1 MKGYQPEFKNRSQI
15 EREIGQAQDKLLR
28 IFFKEFEEKIDS
40 KSTHANLKNSQ
51 TQLAYPEDVMGII
64 RNKNDYAY
72 NRFNDENI
80 NIDKNEIKTLAAGDS
95 AQTIE
100 IKKKIQI
107 SNDDPVLKR
116 ELNKYNF
123 SDMVD
128 LNRDFQFYINHPDKM
143 KKIQRLKKNLN
154 RKAVTGSAYFGGLG
168 YSRDDEDGFGDKENL
183 LKYGSNVPSMS
194 RLSKG
199 VKKMDSVPR
208 KDLRMDHE
216 ERKKL
221 LKNLF

>member
-1 MKGYQPEFKNRSQI
+1 M
-15 EREIGQAQDKLLR
+15 
-28 IFFKEFEEKIDS
+28 
-40 KSTHANLKNSQ
+40 
-51 TQLAYPEDVMGII
+51 
-64 RNKNDYAY
+64 
-72 NRFNDENI
+72 
-80 NIDKNEIKTLAAGDS
+80 
-95 AQTIE
+95 
-100 IKKKIQI
+100 
-107 SNDDPVLKR
+107 LKR

-154 RKAVTGSAYFGGLG
+154 RKAVTGSSYFGGLG

-199 VKKMDSVPR
+199 VKKMDNVPR